1 VPLPSSLVNDELQ
14 FRASRF
20 VQQLNMM
27 GIQLDQYLQSA
38 ETTQEQLEADLR
50 AQAERAVKAQ
60 LVLEALAEAEG
71 MDASDEE
78 IEAEIQRQAERLGR
92 PPEDVRKALGSRGS
106 GPIRGDIL
114 RSKALAYL
122 VEHADVRDSER
133 EGEAASER
141 ADGDQYASKE

>member
-71 MDASDEE
+71 MDAGDEE
-78 IEAEIQRQAERLGR
+78 IEAEIQRQAERLDR
-92 PPEDVRKALGSRGS
+92 SPEDVREALGSRGS

-122 VEHADVRDSER
+122 VEHADVRDQER